1 MVFRCELCDSFL
13 PLLQLSHLCPNCYK
27 IRTIVKCYDKTK
39 ILECLENNFLIDKQE
54 NYLKK
59 KKNNMIEED
68 NGDYYDNNFKK
79 EFREE
84 LNRKIDEHIK
94 KFS

>member
-13 PLLQLSHLCPNCYK
+13 PIFQLSHLCPNCYK
-27 IRTIVKCYDKTK
+27 IRTIVKCYDKSK
-39 ILECLENNFLIDKQE
+39 ILECLEKKFLIDSQE
-54 NYLKK
+54 NNFKYKV
-59 KKNNMIEED
+59 NNTAEDD

-84 LNRKIDEHIK
+84 LNKKIDEHVK